1 MGFFK
6 TATKTLIKGQKKAK
20 KIERGPH
27 KKPGRPSNIEM
38 KNRKNK
44 GDKEITKS
52 AIKVSKLKKKR
63 TANLQI
69 GRKIPQENSVAYYNQ
84 MKRFSDELDKI
95 KKNPTENE
103 FIKRNAILKKYKVK
117 DATGLKKK
125 LKKAKAA
132 SEGQKTQAMMDF
144 EARGGKTKPI
154 VGKGKNPFMKRL
166 IKRDRKLTAKE
177 LEESSKKDRF
187 KPSPGSQADQ
197 DRRAEKARLKK
208 IANNPLTP
216 SARRKEALEESRA
229 LRYKKGGLI
238 KRKRGGLIKPRGY
251 GAARYKGSK

>member
-1 MGFFK
+1 
-6 TATKTLIKGQKKAK
+6 
-20 KIERGPH
+20 
-27 KKPGRPSNIEM
+27 
-38 KNRKNK
+38 
-44 GDKEITKS
+44 
-52 AIKVSKLKKKR
+52 
-63 TANLQI
+63 
-69 GRKIPQENSVAYYNQ
+69 
-84 MKRFSDELDKI
+84 
-95 KKNPTENE
+95 
-103 FIKRNAILKKYKVK
+103 
-117 DATGLKKK
+117 
-125 LKKAKAA
+125 
-132 SEGQKTQAMMDF
+132 
-144 EARGGKTKPI
+144 
-154 VGKGKNPFMKRL
+154 MKRL